1 MFVVIPFVMKKII
14 DGLVFSSAETKD
26 TAEIIG
32 LYNSSYE
39 GFYPDPIFA
48 NYQLLKNEILRKNK
62 KLYVVRNETDVVG
75 CIGILYDPEN
85 RIARAGSIVVL
96 PECQGQNLSRKMIE
110 FGIFDLRQ
118 NTKGISLLY
127 LTSRTVHKSMQFI
140 ANKMGF
146 KQLGIF
152 PNAHKIHN
160 YETHIL
166 SALYFNESEN
176 QKPRFINFKQ
186 HPMIKPL
193 FDIVRDECGLPD
205 ILKSTD
211 FDIKDFNSKMPILE
225 FIHASGF
232 VKASYQEAKNSS
244 EIDLGFFPF
253 HEPTAMIT
261 SPEGSIQVYVCINQ
275 IDKHC
280 VITGV
285 KIDKKVSFTDL
296 FLKVS
301 NMLRDQGVRYIEMI
315 ARANRLNIIDKII
328 NAKYI
333 PCGYVPG
340 FQLDGDY
347 RYDYAVFSR
356 SFEILELN
364 DIELTGVSQ
373 LYLNEYVK
381 SWSKI
386 SLRNFLS
393 ENIS

>member
-1 MFVVIPFVMKKII
+1 MKTII
-14 DGLVFSSAETKD
+14 NGLLFSSAETKD

-39 GFYPDPIFA
+39 GFYPDPIFT
-48 NYQLLKNEILRKNK
+48 NYHLLKNEILRKNK

-75 CIGILYDPEN
+75 CISVLYDPEN
-85 RIARAGSIVVL
+85 RIARAGSIVVA
-96 PECQGQNLSRKMIE
+96 PECQGQNLSRKLIE
-110 FGIFDLRQ
+110 FGIKDIKE
-118 NTKGISLLY
+118 NTKGLSLLY
-127 LTSRTVHKSMQFI
+127 LTSRTIHRSMQFI

-152 PNAHKIHN
+152 PNAHKVHN

-166 SALYFNESEN
+166 SALYFEEE
-176 QKPRFINFKQ
+176 QKVRFVDFEQ

-193 FDIVRDECGLPD
+193 FDIVQNECSLPQMAESSGFVT
-205 ILKSTD
+205 KE
-211 FDIKDFNSKMPILE
+211 FNSEMPTLE
-225 FIHASGF
+225 FIHASSF
-232 VKASYQEAKNSS
+232 VKANYEEAKSNS

-253 HEPTAMIT
+253 HQPTAMIT
-261 SPEGSIQVYVCINQ
+261 SPNGSIQVYVSINQ

-285 KIDKKVSFTDL
+285 KIDKEVSFTDL

-328 NAKYI
+328 KAKFI

-340 FQLDGDY
+340 FQLDGAY

-373 LYLNEYVK
+373 LYLKEYIK

-386 SLRNFLS
+386 SLRNFLGDDFS
-393 ENIS
+393 